1 MPDKT
6 FFETVQT
13 FFDNA
18 AAHTSH
24 PEGLLEQIKCSN
36 SVYEFKFPLRD
47 EDGSY
52 EIVRAF
58 RVEHSHH
65 KLPVKGGIRYSEVM
79 DADEVQ
85 ALAALMTF
93 KCAIVDVPF
102 GGAKGGVQIEPRK
115 YSAIQLEQ
123 ITRRYTAELIK
134 KNFIGPGIDVPAPD
148 YGTGPREMAWI
159 ADTYAAFHPGQVDAL
174 ACVTGKPVEQGG
186 VRGRVEATGRG
197 VFFGIRQALSHKE
210 DMEPLGLDGG
220 IKGKR
225 IVVQGLGNVGFH
237 ASKYLQEAGGIIVAI
252 AEYDGAIYK
261 PEGLDLAAVQDHR
274 QEVGTILNFP
284 GSKNFSKSGD
294 ALEYECDVLVPAA
307 LEGQITSA
315 NASRIN
321 AKIIAEA
328 ANGPITTEAEEILKR
343 RGVLVL
349 PDIYL
354 NAGGVTVSY
363 FEWLKNLSHVRYG
376 RLSRRFQEA
385 SNLGLVGA
393 VERLTGREITT
404 GERDQITRGAD
415 EIDLVNS
422 GLEETMVGAYETVR
436 ETMKRSN
443 RSMDL
448 RTAAFVVAIN
458 KIAISYMQM
467 GIFP

>member
-1 MPDKT
+1 
-6 FFETVQT
+6 
-13 FFDNA
+13 
-18 AAHTSH
+18 
-24 PEGLLEQIKCSN
+24 
-36 SVYEFKFPLRD
+36 
-47 EDGSY
+47 
-52 EIVRAF
+52 
-58 RVEHSHH
+58 
-65 KLPVKGGIRYSEVM
+65 
-79 DADEVQ
+79 
-85 ALAALMTF
+85 
-93 KCAIVDVPF
+93 
-102 GGAKGGVQIEPRK
+102 
-115 YSAIQLEQ
+115 
-123 ITRRYTAELIK
+123 
-134 KNFIGPGIDVPAPD
+134 
-148 YGTGPREMAWI
+148 MAWI